1 MLYASRNYIDIFF
14 AGDGQ
19 AVIGKQIENLQQIPL
34 EDRNRIAKN
43 LRRIR
48 RSRRELIDSNKTIL
62 PNGSIVST
70 RWRLIPILGS
80 SGELVEIKAIGELM
94 GNNNADIPCG
104 GKCGV
109 IP

>member
-1 MLYASRNYIDIFF
+1 MYASRNYIDYFF

-19 AVIGKQIENLQQIPL
+19 AVIGKQVETLQQVPL

-48 RSRRELIDSNKTIL
+48 RSRRELIDSNKTML
-62 PNGSIVST
+62 PDGSIVNT

-80 SGELVEIKAIGELM
+80 GGELVEIKAIGELM
-94 GNNNADIPCG
+94 GNNNSDIPCC

-109 IP
+109 IK